1 MKKSFKSMVPEPFML
16 MMCLLVFA
24 NLSIIGKK
32 KESQGDAGTTITLVT
47 SGTGNTKEEATK
59 NALRSALEQTYGA
72 FVSANSQVV
81 NDELVRDE
89 IVSISTGNIV
99 SYDVLSFID
108 SNPKQITLKAVVSIS
123 KLQSYAQN
131 KGMSAE
137 LAGNTFAMNLK
148 MDELN
153 KNNQDIALKHLLE
166 QTKLMSQNLFDY
178 EISVGNPEKTHGEF
192 PGVQVPVTIRIKANK
207 NTLAYYDLFHNTLS
221 SLAVNKGKDLNLHG
235 KQGIEIPG
243 FEQFDGKGIVYEL
256 RGEARDPNTYNTLFE
271 ICNSIGEAVLN
282 CEIVDNLGN
291 VSGFEKKETYSGVTS
306 DYATTNKLSFKY
318 SGGTGRSYTLRGYRD
333 EYKKWDGIIPI
344 QRLTRVSTNGF
355 YFWMNAVK
363 PKVGEKLYGT
373 KLFLM
378 YSPVEI
384 EKISKIEI
392 RPKKNN
398 VMSNNAAQHFA
409 QKQNVEKVDHLLD
422 LKQKAKNYSD
432 KEDYENAIAA
442 YKKYLDACGE
452 KASATDIAALGQ
464 QYMYYAQQN
473 PAQKVDA
480 LKKADDV
487 FAKLAENPDAE
498 EFATYKRAQVAN
510 QMDGGKGLAKPFY
523 DKLIATPNCNIER
536 LKEAYLYNISYFG
549 NVKGDIN
556 AAIPYAEKLAKI
568 DPNNQ
573 IAKVVLS
580 LK

>member
-1 MKKSFKSMVPEPFML
+1 MKKLFKSMVPEPFML

-123 KLQSYAQN
+123 KLQKYAQN

-137 LAGNTFAMNLK
+137 LAGNTFAMNMK
-148 MDELN
+148 IEELN
-153 KNNQDIALKHLLE
+153 IQNENKALLNLIE
-166 QTKLMSQNLFDY
+166 QINLNTSRLFDY
-178 EISVGNPEKTHGEF
+178 KIDVGNPQKIA
-192 PGVQVPVTIRIKANK
+192 PQGVKIPITYNVIVNK
-207 NTLAYYDLFHNTLS
+207 NTIEFYKMIHGTLS
-221 SLAVNKGKDLNLHG
+221 SLAISQNNSAFASNGLHFPKTG
-235 KQGIEIPG
+235 
-243 FEQFDGKGIVYEL
+243 DS
-256 RGEARDPNTYNTLFE
+256 
-271 ICNSIGEAVLN
+271 NSINYVLRSGDHN
-282 CEIVDNLGN
+282 RDNIGVGILRAIEKAAFNSEVVDNIGN
-291 VSGFEKKETYSGVTS
+291 VSSFIISETYER
-306 DYATTNKLSFKY
+306 DYESKSCYCSNLGLLYVKPTNKLLCISRYYNDGRY
-318 SGGTGRSYTLRGYRD
+318 SIDWWLGSKIPQEGAIVLSVKLEMHYNMD
-333 EYKKWDGIIPI
+333 EI
-344 QRLTRVSTNGF
+344 S
-355 YFWMNAVK
+355 
-363 PKVGEKLYGT
+363 
-373 KLFLM
+373 
-378 YSPVEI
+378 
-384 EKISKIEI
+384 KISKIEV

-409 QKQNVEKVDHLLD
+409 QKKNVEKADQLLA
-422 LKQKAKNYSD
+422 LKQIAKNYSD
-432 KEDYENAIAA
+432 KEDYENAIVA

-452 KASATDIAALGQ
+452 KASATDIAVLGQ

-473 PAQKVDA
+473 PAQKIDA